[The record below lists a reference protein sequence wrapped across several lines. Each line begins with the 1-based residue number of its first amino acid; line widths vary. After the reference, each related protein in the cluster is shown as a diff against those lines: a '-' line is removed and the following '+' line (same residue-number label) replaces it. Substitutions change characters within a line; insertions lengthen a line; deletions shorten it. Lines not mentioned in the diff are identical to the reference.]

1 MSSNITKEDA
11 RQALENR
18 INSMRE
24 EAAQNEQEFVIQN
37 LENLQIE
44 GYEVSSVV
52 NENEA
57 VIVVDIYT
65 FKVNSEFNI
74 QDA

>member
-1 MSSNITKEDA
+1 
-11 RQALENR
+11 
-18 INSMRE
+18 MRE
-24 EAAQNEQEFVIQN
+24 EAVQNEQEFVIQN